1 MRLALALML
10 LSSTASA
17 TCMSKGR
24 DFVDFDALRA
34 CQDKERLAF
43 IDATRAK
50 KKRLPTE
57 AELDGLEERQ
67 RGEAREFFAGRTQG
81 VSDMDLASEADAP
94 PKRKDPENTHVIH
107 PPSRTG
113 PAKKLQGPL
122 ALVEGQDGMTQG
134 DLDFLRNSLGQKSD
148 HGKKGVTPE
157 MAGDMR
163 KMLMQ
168 KQGSVS
174 PDMSRLLDLT
184 SRDGANLSQ
193 ETMEA
198 LRDAGKQAKGA
209 GMNLNIDPDT
219 ERQLLEDDL
228 TPSGGR
234 AGPGTN

>member
-17 TCMSKGR
+17 ACLSPGKE
-24 DFVDFDALRA
+24 FVDFDALRA

-43 IDATRAK
+43 IDAMRAK

-57 AELDGLEERQ
+57 AELDGLEDRQ
-67 RGEAREFFAGRTQG
+67 RGEARAFFEGRTQG
-81 VSDMDLASEADAP
+81 ASDMDLASEEP
-94 PKRKDPENTHVIH
+94 PREVEKTFAREEKPKTQA
-107 PPSRTG
+107 

-122 ALVEGQDGMTQG
+122 ALVEGQAGVTQG
-134 DLDFLRNSLGQKSD
+134 DLDYLSNSLSQKSE

-209 GMNLNIDPDT
+209 GLNLNIDPNT
-219 ERQLLEDDL
+219 EKQLLEDDL
-228 TPSGGR
+228 TPAAVQR
-234 AGPGTN
+234 GTN